1 MHDQNWSDLQGEMGV
16 LCSAARGCSVVRLE
30 LERGGAMAARVQ
42 ELLCCLDLVVAVDGE
57 WSARPSRKEVQ
68 AKGGESGAELRQG
81 AGRRECGGCCGEE
94 KD

>member
-1 MHDQNWSDLQGEMGV
+1 VNGQNWSDLQGEMGV
-16 LCSAARGCSVVRLE
+16 LCS
-30 LERGGAMAARVQ
+30 AARVQ

-57 WSARPSRKEVQ
+57 GSARPSREEVQ

-94 KD
+94 KN